1 VRAALLVV
9 TASGAVALGVRLAR
23 SRHRRSLHPDGRSFT
38 GELEVRGL
46 EVPVGSELID
56 RPGRYPVTIRLS
68 KGVGTRPRRRD
79 IRGVAIR
86 VHGSGRGPDLLLSTT
101 GTGRLT
107 RHLPAPRTS
116 FDARYA
122 SITSYRT
129 GAGLKVY
136 LTAGPDP
143 EGSPLGRTL
152 ESVAAAAE
160 QHRARLLLYADP
172 DGTARLFGRVSFG
185 ALLPPATDAVLAFD
199 PIRQSSTDLHPSGT
213 VDGVRAFAYRLSQ
226 RWRGVAPAPDNP
238 AAVARTAEH
247 R

>member
-1 VRAALLVV
+1 VA
-9 TASGAVALGVRLAR
+9 ALGVRLAR

-46 EVPVGSELID
+46 DAPVGSELID
-56 RPGRYPVTIRLS
+56 RPGRHQVTIRLS
-68 KGVGTRPRRRD
+68 KGVGTRSGRRD

-101 GTGRLT
+101 GTGHVT
-107 RHLPAPRTS
+107 RHIPTPRTS
-116 FDARYA
+116 FDARYG

-129 GAGLKVY
+129 GAGRKVY

-160 QHRARLLLYADP
+160 HHRARLLLYVDP
-172 DGTARLFGRVSFG
+172 DGTARLYGRVSFG
-185 ALLPPATDAVLAFD
+185 SPLPPATDAALAFD
-199 PIRQSSTDLHPSGT
+199 PIRNSSNDLHPSGT
-213 VDGVRAFAYRLSQ
+213 VHGVRAFAYRLSQ
-226 RWRGVAPAPDNP
+226 RWRGAAPAPDNP
-238 AAVARTAEH
+238 TAVARTAEH